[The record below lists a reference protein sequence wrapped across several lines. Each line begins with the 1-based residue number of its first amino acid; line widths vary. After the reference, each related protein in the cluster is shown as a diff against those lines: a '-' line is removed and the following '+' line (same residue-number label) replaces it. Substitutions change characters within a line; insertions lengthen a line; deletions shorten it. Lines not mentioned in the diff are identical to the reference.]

1 MATMPTVYEKFE
13 TSSTK
18 DQCIFFQDRWFPHGF
33 QMIPNITWIMSAVKL
48 FFTKILGLSSP
59 DKHLKKVAHALQI
72 LQRTT

>member
-1 MATMPTVYEKFE
+1 
-13 TSSTK
+13 
-18 DQCIFFQDRWFPHGF
+18 
-33 QMIPNITWIMSAVKL
+33 MIPNITWIMSAVKL